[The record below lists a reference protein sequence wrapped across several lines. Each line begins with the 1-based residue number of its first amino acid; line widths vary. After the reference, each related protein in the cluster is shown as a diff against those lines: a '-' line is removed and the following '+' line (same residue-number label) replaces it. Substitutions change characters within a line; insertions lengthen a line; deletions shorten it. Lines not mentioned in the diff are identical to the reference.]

1 MSFFDR
7 TKKEDLFLIAFPLFW
22 GYMILKDSKGK
33 GIKDRFLTPSD
44 SNQLEEENKFLHEEI
59 KEIID
64 DKDKEGWLS
73 LAVLVITF
81 IIFIINRYLRSI
93 GKSTV
98 KFKWIFGIVAS
109 ICLFILDKN
118 KIQNNWIYKGL
129 TDPENKWYQYTWKYM
144 ALSLPVIFLI
154 VYIYQCNKRKGEW
167 SEIFLCWPI
176 KEGPLY
182 LFFVSLITYQF
193 YNAIIEPVTKTK
205 LVTEYPLI
213 KKYPWILNN
222 KDPLDQNHSTYT
234 WGYLSLIVLFL
245 LYGLFGESG
254 TKIFSEIDMLESK
267 SFDTWGPFYKL
278 HYYPIV
284 WFCFGFLINLWVA
297 GKSYSW
303 SQVTFND
310 KSVELLGA
318 WVGGILVSILLFLP
332 KLSPIIRMILIIIGW
347 TAFTVLYNKLNIKS
361 KKEIEE
367 DKDTNTEKLIKL
379 PLTENNSIIKSII
392 KSNYGKNAKSDL
404 YVDSVTIFR
413 VIYALTILFILIK
426 SKNRI
431 TDIIALIIILF
442 TFQLSLSGILY
453 AFNSSRN
460 IIPSVFMYLNELIY
474 SGKRDSKYRDYFMG
488 AGYSK
493 LALIFGI
500 SVALA
505 FKVSDKN
512 ILKRISWATG
522 IFGIFIISWILFIGD
537 KSILKRTFDKYK
549 DKEYE
554 RDQDIVLEFS
564 KTTIQNQGGLFLN
577 GTVLIIAIYLT
588 LADKSSVI
596 NTGQ

>member
-1 MSFFDR
+1 MGILDGR
-7 TKKEDLFLIAFPLFW
+7 EDLFLIAFPLFW

-33 GIKDRFLTPSD
+33 EIKNRFLTPSD
-44 SNQLEEENKFLHEEI
+44 SNQLEEENTFLHEEI

-64 DKDKEGWLS
+64 DKGKEGWLS
-73 LAVLVITF
+73 LAVLGISGVIFF
-81 IIFIINRYLRSI
+81 INLYLRSK
-93 GKSTV
+93 GWSNV

-109 ICLFILDKN
+109 LCLFMLEK
-118 KIQNNWIYKGL
+118 KPIQNNWIYKGL
-129 TDPENKWYQYTWKYM
+129 TNPENDWWSYTWKSI
-144 ALSLPVIFLI
+144 AFSGLVILLLI
-154 VYIYQCNKRKGEW
+154 YIYKCKFDDWRGEKG
-167 SEIFLCWPI
+167 CWPI
-176 KEGPLY
+176 KKGPFYFL
-182 LFFVSLITYQF
+182 FVSLITYQF
-193 YNAIIEPVTKTK
+193 YNAIVEPVTKIK
-205 LVTEYPLI
+205 LVKEYPLI
-213 KKYPWILNN
+213 KKYPWILNV
-222 KDPLDQNHSTYT
+222 KGPLGQNRSTYT
-234 WGYLSLIVLFL
+234 WGYLSLVVVFL

-267 SFDTWGPFYKL
+267 SFDTWVYKL

-297 GKSYSW
+297 GKSHTW
-303 SQVTFND
+303 SKVTFND
-310 KSVELLGA
+310 KSVKLFGA
-318 WVGGILVSILLFLP
+318 FIGGILVTIGLFYVP
-332 KLSPIIRMILIIIGW
+332 KLPPKIRMLLIIIGW
-347 TAFTVLYNKLNIKS
+347 TIFTVLYNKLNIKS

-431 TDIIALIIILF
+431 TDIIALIIISF
-442 TFQLSLSGILY
+442 IFQLSLSGILY
-453 AFNSSRN
+453 AFNRSRN

-577 GTVLIIAIYLT
+577 GSVLIIAIYLT